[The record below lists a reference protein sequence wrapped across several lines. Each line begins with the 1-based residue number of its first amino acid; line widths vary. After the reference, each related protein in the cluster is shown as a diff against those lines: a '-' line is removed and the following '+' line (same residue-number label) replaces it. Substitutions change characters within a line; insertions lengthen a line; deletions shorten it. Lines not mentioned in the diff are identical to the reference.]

1 MRLFNWKKKR
11 NIDEQPNQK
20 NEVAEEVEQTVIDD
34 ASDKI
39 EDTQTNTQEEVQ
51 SAQKQDDENIQQDT
65 EQLHSEEE
73 KSQEITEQIDENAN
87 EKSEDEKK
95 IDEEEA
101 ERIANLNK
109 EEPVF
114 FLRVTADKMQAHL
127 SVKNIEKSRK
137 IKEEDILELLKKR
150 GIIYGVKKEEIERVC
165 NLQSFFSEVHCAQGK
180 VPIPGK
186 DGTLTYHFDLDHVL
200 KPKERADGGVDFH
213 DMGIVRNVP
222 KDELLCSRTHPIPG
236 EDGKDIFGEVV
247 PFKPGAEMVFGNGA
261 NTVISED
268 TLELRAG
275 IEGRIVFKNKT
286 VSIEDTFTV
295 TSNVD
300 TATGDIIFSGTVIVK
315 GDVCE
320 GFKVHAGKDVVV
332 NGMVEGAT
340 IWAGGNVL
348 ISQGMNG
355 MNFGKIYSGGSV
367 KSKYIQNAEVRCQGD
382 VVADYYLN
390 GSVIAGGSIT
400 AEGVKGLLLGGTFRA
415 GTLIVA
421 KTIGADSYLTTEVEI
436 IESKEGFWDPEQQMT
451 KEDIEKELASMPEE
465 EREQW
470 LAENV
475 YIIPTA
481 PEDAKVIAKSVA
493 YPGVR
498 IAIGQT
504 CQRLEQEYSNS
515 KFFVG
520 EEGIEAGPA
529 PRI

>member
-1 MRLFNWKKKR
+1 MRLFNWKKKT
-11 NIDEQPNQK
+11 NIDEQPNQ
-20 NEVAEEVEQTVIDD
+20 EVEVKEEKIEEVEQTVIEDEL
-34 ASDKI
+34 KE
-39 EDTQTNTQEEVQ
+39 EDTKTNTQEVQ
-51 SAQKQDDENIQQDT
+51 SAQEQENQNNQQDT
-65 EQLHSEEE
+65 EQLHSKDEEPKQETKQEDQKSKEEE
-73 KSQEITEQIDENAN
+73 EA
-87 EKSEDEKK
+87 
-95 IDEEEA
+95 EA

-137 IKEEDILELLKKR
+137 IKEEEILELLKKR
-150 GIIYGVKKEEIERVC
+150 GIVYGVRQEEIERVC
-165 NLQSFFSEVHCAQGK
+165 NLQSFFSEVHCAQGT
-180 VPIPGK
+180 VPVPGQ

-200 KPKERADGGVDFH
+200 KPKERADGGADFH

-295 TSNVD
+295 MGNVD
-300 TATGDIIFSGTVIVK
+300 TATGDIVFSGTVIVK

-320 GFKVHAGKDVVV
+320 GFQVRAGKDVVV

-367 KSKYIQNAEVRCQGD
+367 KSKYIQNAEVKCQGD

-400 AEGVKGLLLGGTFRA
+400 AEGVKGLLLGGIFRA
-415 GTLIVA
+415 GTMIVA

-436 IESKEGFWDPEQQMT
+436 IESREGFWDPEQQKS

-475 YIIPTA
+475 YITPTA
-481 PEDAKVIAKSVA
+481 PQDAKVIAKSVA
-493 YPGVR
+493 YPGVKV
-498 IAIGQT
+498 AIGQI